1 MDVPPGL
8 IETPAILRSGGR
20 TDAIHSSFM
29 AGKLVRIRR
38 GFYVETSQW
47 LMAQPWIRF
56 AWTVAAAARA
66 IPGLV
71 LCRETAA
78 FVMGIPILRTPS
90 YVDCVAQN
98 PSRSGR
104 RRPTL
109 SMVRTG
115 NDAQYILTD
124 RGFPLRYHVNP
135 EASREK
141 FGEFRG
147 TGLVHTALDVAF
159 SLPLSQSL
167 VVADG
172 VARKLWKAGTLA
184 PESNL
189 LDVDHIAAAFQ
200 AHPHAA
206 ARRRAELALSLASPL
221 AESAGESFS
230 RAVFQFLGFEQPE
243 LQHDFSDMDGFIG
256 RSDFWWPGT
265 EGRKGVVGEFDG
277 KAKYITPEL
286 RNGATAEEAVY
297 NEKLREDRIRALG
310 FGFARWGWADVEN
323 PERLRR
329 KLIGAGLLPG
339 VRTRLPAVSRG

>member
-8 IETPAILRSGGR
+8 IETPAILRTASR

-47 LMAQPWIRF
+47 MTAQPWVRF

-90 YVDCVAQN
+90 YVECVATN

-109 SMVRTG
+109 SVVSAG
-115 NDAQYILTD
+115 NDSQHVLKD

-135 EASREK
+135 EATPVRL
-141 FGEFRG
+141 GEFMG
-147 TGLVHTALDVAF
+147 TGLLQTALDVAF
-159 SLPLSQSL
+159 SSTLSQSL

-172 VARKLWKAGTLA
+172 VARKLWKTKMLA
-184 PESNL
+184 QESSL
-189 LDVDHIAAAFQ
+189 LDMDQIAADVR

-221 AESAGESFS
+221 VESAGESYS
-230 RAVFQFLGFEQPE
+230 RAAFRFLGVEQPE
-243 LQHDFSDMDGFIG
+243 LQHDFSDVDGFIG
-256 RSDFWWPGT
+256 RSDFWWPGK

-277 KAKYITPEL
+277 KAKYTTLEL

-310 FGFARWGWADVEN
+310 YGFARWGWADVEN

-329 KLIGAGLLPG
+329 KLIGAGLFW
-339 VRTRLPAVSRG
+339 R